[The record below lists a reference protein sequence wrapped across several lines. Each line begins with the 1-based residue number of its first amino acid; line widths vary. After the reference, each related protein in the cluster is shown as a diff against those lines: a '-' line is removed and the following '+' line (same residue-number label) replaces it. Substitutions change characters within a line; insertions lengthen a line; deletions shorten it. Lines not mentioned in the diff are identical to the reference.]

1 MATRLGG
8 KAERLTHVRALR
20 TVKGRREQRRYA
32 FEGATLL
39 ADAWAAKLPIE
50 ELYLTHDAYEA
61 TPLAR
66 ELDRAGIP
74 CYLVE
79 PRTAQS
85 ISDLDSPSG
94 ILAVTPIRP
103 APLEELLRLPGP
115 LLLLADL
122 NDPAN
127 AGGLLRSTD
136 AFGCRGVLFG
146 TLGVD
151 PYHPKVVRGSM
162 GAAFRLALA
171 SIEPEELGARLQ
183 SSGRTLLGLEAGG
196 DDIATETFAQDAV
209 LAVGH
214 ERHGLG
220 RWQAL
225 CNRLLA
231 IPMIGQTESLS
242 AAVAGS
248 IGLFLA
254 CRQTLVRAPAQS
266 LSREYS

>member
-1 MATRLGG
+1 
-8 KAERLTHVRALR
+8 
-20 TVKGRREQRRYA
+20 VKGRREQLRYA

-39 ADAWAAKLPIE
+39 ADARAAKLPIE
-50 ELYLTHDAYEA
+50 ELYVTEAAYEA
-61 TPLAR
+61 TPQAR
-66 ELDRAGIP
+66 ELDLAGIP

-85 ISDLDSPSG
+85 ISDVESPSG

-103 APLEELLRLPGP
+103 ASLDEVMQLPGP

-127 AGGLLRSTD
+127 AGSLLRSAD

-146 TLGVD
+146 ALGVD

-171 SIEPEELGARLQ
+171 SAEPQDLRAALR
-183 SSGRTLLGLEAGG
+183 SSSRTLLGLAAGG
-196 DDIATETFAQDAV
+196 DDIAGEAFSQGSV

-254 CRQTLVRAPAQS
+254 CRQTLVGAPAQS

>member
-1 MATRLGG
+1 MAAHLGS

-50 ELYLTHDAYEA
+50 ELYVTQAAYEA
-61 TPLAR
+61 MPLVR
-66 ELDRAGIP
+66 ELDLAGIP

-85 ISDLDSPSG
+85 ISDVDSPSG
-94 ILAVTPIRP
+94 ILAVSPIRP
-103 APLEELLRLPGP
+103 ATLEEVLQLPGP

-127 AGGLLRSTD
+127 AGGLLRSAD

-171 SIEPEELGARLQ
+171 SIEPQELGAALQ
-183 SSGRTLLGLEAGG
+183 SSGRTLLGLQAGG
-196 DDIATETFAQDAV
+196 DDIASETFAQGSV

-220 RWQAL
+220 RWEAL

-231 IPMIGQTESLS
+231 IPMSGRTESLS

-254 CRQTLVRAPAQS
+254 CRQTLGRAPAQS

>member
-1 MATRLGG
+1 MPTRLGSR
-8 KAERLTHVRALR
+8 AERLTHVRALR

-39 ADAWAAKLPIE
+39 ADARAANVPIE
-50 ELYLTHDAYEA
+50 ELYVTQAAYDA
-61 TPLAR
+61 TPLVR
-66 ELDRAGIP
+66 ELDLAGTPCFLLDPRAA
-74 CYLVE
+74 E
-79 PRTAQS
+79 S
-85 ISDLDSPSG
+85 ISDVESPSG

-103 APLEELLRLPGP
+103 AEAGEVLQLSGP

-127 AGGLLRSTD
+127 AGGLLRSAD
-136 AFGCRGVLFG
+136 AFGCPGVLFG
-146 TLGVD
+146 TLGID

-162 GAAFRLALA
+162 GAVFRLALA
-171 SIEPEELGARLQ
+171 WVEPEDLAAGLRSA
-183 SSGRTLLGLEAGG
+183 GRRLLGLAAGG
-196 DDIATETFAQDAV
+196 EDIASEPFEPGSV

-220 RWQAL
+220 RWQPL

-231 IPMIGQTESLS
+231 IPMSGQTESLS

-254 CRQTLVRAPAQS
+254 CRQMPQRASQQS